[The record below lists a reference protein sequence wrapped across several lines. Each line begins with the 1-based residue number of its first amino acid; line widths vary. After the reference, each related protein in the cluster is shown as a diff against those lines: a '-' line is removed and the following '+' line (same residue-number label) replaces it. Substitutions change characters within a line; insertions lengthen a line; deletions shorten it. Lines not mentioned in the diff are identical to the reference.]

1 MHDVTTGGGHH
12 HHHHVT
18 TADGASVPEGTHLT
32 PTRVADEP
40 PLTRHLWIDAS
51 QGASGD
57 MLLAALIDAG
67 ADAGSI
73 AAVLDLVAPGK
84 LHLQTRTEQRGPFAA
99 RKVDVIADEPDPP
112 AAGRAPRRVRAHRQT
127 TGGRRASMAAPAC
140 ARDGRRN

>member
-84 LHLQTRTEQRGPFAA
+84 C
-99 RKVDVIADEPDPP
+99 
-112 AAGRAPRRVRAHRQT
+112 
-127 TGGRRASMAAPAC
+127 SAAPSPR
-140 ARDGRRN
+140 ARWTSSQTSPTRRPAT